1 MRRYGLRVKSKGF
14 FIQIAFLF
22 MLLAAFEP
30 GREMAIA
37 NFFLAIFCLF
47 TVALPFLLIT
57 RGDKTE
63 ANRDFI
69 AATVNPWSQVVKE
82 AELAQVVLSEITS
95 SVKME
100 PNLEIASEQ
109 NVEQSLVSGDVISLE
124 IKGSDE
130 LDESITQT
138 LPAEEELLAA

>member
-1 MRRYGLRVKSKGF
+1 
-14 FIQIAFLF
+14 

-57 RGDKTE
+57 RADKTE

-69 AATVNPWSQVVKE
+69 ASTVNPWSRVVKE

-100 PNLEIASEQ
+100 PNLEVVSEQ
-109 NVEQSLVSGDVISLE
+109 NVEANPESGNVISLE
-124 IKGSDE
+124 INGSDE
-130 LDESITQT
+130 LGDATTQI
-138 LPAEEELLAA
+138 LPTDDELLAA

>member
-1 MRRYGLRVKSKGF
+1 
-14 FIQIAFLF
+14 

-82 AELAQVVLSEITS
+82 AELAKVVLSEITS

-100 PNLEIASEQ
+100 PNLEIASEK
-109 NVEQSLVSGDVISLE
+109 NVEPSLESGDVISLD

-130 LDESITQT
+130 LDESTTQT
-138 LPAEEELLAA
+138 LPVEEELLAA

>member
-1 MRRYGLRVKSKGF
+1 
-14 FIQIAFLF
+14 

-30 GREMAIA
+30 GKEMAIA

-47 TVALPFLLIT
+47 TVAIPFLLIT

-100 PNLEIASEQ
+100 PNLEMASEQ
-109 NVEQSLVSGDVISLE
+109 NEEPSPESGDVISLE

-130 LDESITQT
+130 LDESITQI

>member
-1 MRRYGLRVKSKGF
+1 
-14 FIQIAFLF
+14 

-95 SVKME
+95 SVIMD
-100 PNLEIASEQ
+100 PNLETASEQ
-109 NVEQSLVSGDVISLE
+109 NVESDFESKDVMSLE

-130 LDESITQT
+130 LDESTT
-138 LPAEEELLAA
+138 HKLTTEDELLVA

>member
-1 MRRYGLRVKSKGF
+1 
-14 FIQIAFLF
+14 

-95 SVKME
+95 SVKID
-100 PNLEIASEQ
+100 PNLETASEQ
-109 NVEQSLVSGDVISLE
+109 NVEGDFETGDVISLE
-124 IKGSDE
+124 IKSSDE
-130 LDESITQT
+130 MDESTT
-138 LPAEEELLAA
+138 HTSLNEDELLVAWEI

>member
-1 MRRYGLRVKSKGF
+1 
-14 FIQIAFLF
+14 

-57 RGDKTE
+57 RGNKTE

-82 AELAQVVLSEITS
+82 AELAPVVLSEITS

-109 NVEQSLVSGDVISLE
+109 NVEPSLESGDVISLE
-124 IKGSDE
+124 LKGSDE

>member
-1 MRRYGLRVKSKGF
+1 
-14 FIQIAFLF
+14 

-69 AATVNPWSQVVKE
+69 AATVNPWSKVVKE

-95 SVKME
+95 SVKMD

-109 NVEQSLVSGDVISLE
+109 NVEPSLESGDVISLE

>member
-1 MRRYGLRVKSKGF
+1 
-14 FIQIAFLF
+14 

-100 PNLEIASEQ
+100 PNLEITSEQ
-109 NVEQSLVSGDVISLE
+109 NVEPSLESGDVISLE

-130 LDESITQT
+130 LDESTTQT
-138 LPAEEELLAA
+138 LPVEEELLAA

>member
-1 MRRYGLRVKSKGF
+1 MLAS
-14 FIQIAFLF
+14 AFD
-22 MLLAAFEP
+22 P

-82 AELAQVVLSEITS
+82 AELAKVVLSEITS

-109 NVEQSLVSGDVISLE
+109 NVEPSLESGDVISLE

>member
-1 MRRYGLRVKSKGF
+1 
-14 FIQIAFLF
+14 

-69 AATVNPWSQVVKE
+69 SATVNPWSQVVKE

-100 PNLEIASEQ
+100 PNLEMASEQ
-109 NVEQSLVSGDVISLE
+109 NIEPSPESGDVISLE
-124 IKGSDE
+124 INGSDE
-130 LDESITQT
+130 LDESTTQT
-138 LPAEEELLAA
+138 LPVEEELLAA

>member
-1 MRRYGLRVKSKGF
+1 
-14 FIQIAFLF
+14 

-57 RGDKTE
+57 RGNKTE

-109 NVEQSLVSGDVISLE
+109 NVEPNLESGDVISLE

-130 LDESITQT
+130 LDESTTQT
-138 LPAEEELLAA
+138 LPVEEELLAA

>member
-1 MRRYGLRVKSKGF
+1 
-14 FIQIAFLF
+14 

-47 TVALPFLLIT
+47 TVALPLLLIT

-82 AELAQVVLSEITS
+82 AELAKVVLSEITP
-95 SVKME
+95 SVIME
-100 PNLEIASEQ
+100 PNLEVVSEQ
-109 NVEQSLVSGDVISLE
+109 NVGQNQEPGEVISLE
-124 IKGSDE
+124 IKGSNE
-130 LDESITQT
+130 LDESSTQILST
-138 LPAEEELLAA
+138 NDELLAA

>member
-1 MRRYGLRVKSKGF
+1 
-14 FIQIAFLF
+14 

-57 RGDKTE
+57 RGNKTE

-100 PNLEIASEQ
+100 PNLEIASEK
-109 NVEQSLVSGDVISLE
+109 NVEPSLESGDVISLE

-130 LDESITQT
+130 LDESTTQT
-138 LPAEEELLAA
+138 LTVEEELLAA

>member
-1 MRRYGLRVKSKGF
+1 
-14 FIQIAFLF
+14 

-57 RGDKTE
+57 RGNKTE

-109 NVEQSLVSGDVISLE
+109 NVEPSLESGDVISLE
-124 IKGSDE
+124 IKASDE

-138 LPAEEELLAA
+138 YQWRKNY

>member
-1 MRRYGLRVKSKGF
+1 
-14 FIQIAFLF
+14 

-100 PNLEIASEQ
+100 PNLEIASEK
-109 NVEQSLVSGDVISLE
+109 NIEPNLESGDVISLE

-130 LDESITQT
+130 LDESMTQT
-138 LPAEEELLAA
+138 SAAEEELLAA

>member
-1 MRRYGLRVKSKGF
+1 
-14 FIQIAFLF
+14 

-100 PNLEIASEQ
+100 PNLEIASKQDLEP
-109 NVEQSLVSGDVISLE
+109 SLVSGDVISLE

-130 LDESITQT
+130 LDESTTQT
-138 LPAEEELLAA
+138 LPVEEELLAA

>member
-1 MRRYGLRVKSKGF
+1 
-14 FIQIAFLF
+14 

-47 TVALPFLLIT
+47 TVAIPFLLIT

-69 AATVNPWSQVVKE
+69 TATVNPWSQVVKRS
-82 AELAQVVLSEITS
+82 ELAQVVLTEITS
-95 SVKME
+95 SVKIE
-100 PNLEIASEQ
+100 PNLETSSQQ
-109 NVEQSLVSGDVISLE
+109 NVGPSQEPGDVISLE

-130 LDESITQT
+130 LDESTTQT
-138 LPAEEELLAA
+138 LATQDELLAA

>member
-1 MRRYGLRVKSKGF
+1 
-14 FIQIAFLF
+14 

-82 AELAQVVLSEITS
+82 AELAQVVLTEITS

-109 NVEQSLVSGDVISLE
+109 NIVPSLESGDVISLE

>member
-1 MRRYGLRVKSKGF
+1 
-14 FIQIAFLF
+14 

-109 NVEQSLVSGDVISLE
+109 NVESSLESGDVISLE

-130 LDESITQT
+130 LDESTTQT
-138 LPAEEELLAA
+138 LPVEEELLAA

>member
-1 MRRYGLRVKSKGF
+1 
-14 FIQIAFLF
+14 

-57 RGDKTE
+57 RGNKTE

-109 NVEQSLVSGDVISLE
+109 NVEPSLESGDVISLE

-130 LDESITQT
+130 LDESTTQA
-138 LPAEEELLAA
+138 LPVEEELLAA

>member
-1 MRRYGLRVKSKGF
+1 
-14 FIQIAFLF
+14 

-57 RGDKTE
+57 RGNKTE

-109 NVEQSLVSGDVISLE
+109 NVEPSLESGDVISLE
-124 IKGSDE
+124 IKGSGE
-130 LDESITQT
+130 LDESTTQT
-138 LPAEEELLAA
+138 LPVEEELLAA

>member
-1 MRRYGLRVKSKGF
+1 
-14 FIQIAFLF
+14 

-57 RGDKTE
+57 RGNKTE

-109 NVEQSLVSGDVISLE
+109 NVEPSLESGDVISLD

-130 LDESITQT
+130 LDESITQI

>member
-1 MRRYGLRVKSKGF
+1 
-14 FIQIAFLF
+14 

-57 RGDKTE
+57 RGNKTE

-109 NVEQSLVSGDVISLE
+109 NVEPSLESGDVISLE
-124 IKGSDE
+124 IKGSDD
-130 LDESITQT
+130 LDESTTQT
-138 LPAEEELLAA
+138 LPVEEELLAA

>member
-1 MRRYGLRVKSKGF
+1 
-14 FIQIAFLF
+14 

-109 NVEQSLVSGDVISLE
+109 NVEPSLESGDVISLE

-138 LPAEEELLAA
+138 LPVEEELLAA

>member
-1 MRRYGLRVKSKGF
+1 
-14 FIQIAFLF
+14 

-30 GREMAIA
+30 GKEMAIA

-47 TVALPFLLIT
+47 TVALPLLLIT

-69 AATVNPWSQVVKE
+69 AATVNPWSQVVKK
-82 AELAQVVLSEITS
+82 ADLAQVVLSEITS
-95 SVKME
+95 SVKLE
-100 PNLEIASEQ
+100 PNLEISSEQ
-109 NVEQSLVSGDVISLE
+109 KVETNPESGDVISLE

-130 LDESITQT
+130 LVDSITQI
-138 LPAEEELLAA
+138 LPTEDELLAA

>member
-1 MRRYGLRVKSKGF
+1 
-14 FIQIAFLF
+14 

-109 NVEQSLVSGDVISLE
+109 NVQPSLESGDVISLE
-124 IKGSDE
+124 IKAIDE

>member
-1 MRRYGLRVKSKGF
+1 
-14 FIQIAFLF
+14 

-30 GREMAIA
+30 GKEMAIA
-37 NFFLAIFCLF
+37 NFYLAIFCLF
-47 TVALPFLLIT
+47 TVALPLLLIT
-57 RGDKTE
+57 RGDKTK

-100 PNLEIASEQ
+100 SNLEMISEQ
-109 NVEQSLVSGDVISLE
+109 NIEPNPELGEVISFE
-124 IKGSDE
+124 IKGNDE
-130 LDESITQT
+130 LNESSTQLLAT
-138 LPAEEELLAA
+138 DDELLAA

>member
-1 MRRYGLRVKSKGF
+1 
-14 FIQIAFLF
+14 

-57 RGDKTE
+57 RGNKTE

-82 AELAQVVLSEITS
+82 AELAQVVLSEVTS

-109 NVEQSLVSGDVISLE
+109 NVEPNLESGDVISLE

-130 LDESITQT
+130 LDESTTQT
-138 LPAEEELLAA
+138 LPVEEELLAA